1 MRYPALLLAVTL
13 LMKDTFMKFL
23 ILALLA
29 FLSFGATAAQ
39 AQTASEASVTYAKR
53 IAPVCI
59 GAWETPACLT
69 AVSESNLV
77 MASNYGGALKE
88 RNLEAAAETLKQ
100 HCAASTAHREKQF
113 PAYAMES
120 AFVECINIISDLN
133 DQTGLSPDVDH
144 YQLLVM
150 AGLCMRKD
158 PRCAPMENAL
168 KQYR

>member
-1 MRYPALLLAVTL
+1 MRYILLALSAVVT
-13 LMKDTFMKFL
+13 
-23 ILALLA
+23 
-29 FLSFGATAAQ
+29 FGFGSAAY
-39 AQTASEASVTYAKR
+39 AASEASVTYARR

-77 MASNYGGALKE
+77 LASNYGAKLQENKQDT
-88 RNLEAAAETLKQ
+88 AAETLKQ
-100 HCAASTAHREKQF
+100 HCAASTAHREKQY

-133 DQTGLSPDVDH
+133 DQTGVSPDVDH

-158 PRCAPMENAL
+158 RRCPPMERGL
-168 KQYR
+168 QQYK

>member
-1 MRYPALLLAVTL
+1 
-13 LMKDTFMKFL
+13 MKFL
-23 ILALLA
+23 FALIL
-29 FLSFGATAAQ
+29 LSCFSLPVK

-77 MASNYGGALKE
+77 LASNYGAKLQENKQDT
-88 RNLEAAAETLKQ
+88 AAETLKQ
-100 HCAASTAHREKQF
+100 HCAASTAHREKQY

-133 DQTGLSPDVDH
+133 DQTGIAPDVDH

-158 PRCAPMENAL
+158 RRCPPMERGL
-168 KQYR
+168 QQYK